1 MMCAAC
7 ALCWCVVSADVCSV
21 RDARAILKILVVCV
35 CVCVGVCSAC
45 YVCCVISLERSF
57 C

>member
-21 RDARAILKILVVCV
+21 RDALLKILVVCV
-35 CVCVGVCSAC
+35 CVWVCAVRVMCAVS
-45 YVCCVISLERSF
+45 
-57 C
+57 